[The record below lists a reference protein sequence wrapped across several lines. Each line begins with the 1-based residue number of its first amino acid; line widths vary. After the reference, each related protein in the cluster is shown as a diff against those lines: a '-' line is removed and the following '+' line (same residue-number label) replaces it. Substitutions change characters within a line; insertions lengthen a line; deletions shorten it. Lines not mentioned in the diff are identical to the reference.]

1 MGSRNRVAPTGE
13 IVESSLRCAWMG
25 NRGCLHR
32 GREVVRPWRTTA
44 WITCVLEFKDRWIE
58 QWVAGRC
65 TVLFFHDEA
74 VALAAGHRPC
84 AECRRAD
91 YNRFR
96 DAWDL
101 AHGARPSAR
110 ELDAALHADRLD
122 GTSARTHRLP
132 WVDVPD
138 GAFVRV
144 DAGPALVVG
153 DAIVSWSG
161 AHGYQP
167 AEPRPRIGDVEVLT
181 PSRTVEVIRAGYA
194 PQVAAQAL
202 ALATDVARLA

>member
-13 IVESSLRCAWMG
+13 IVDSGLRCGWMG

-58 QWVAGRC
+58 QWVPGRY
-65 TVLFFHDEA
+65 TVLFLHDEA

-96 DAWDL
+96 DAWER
-101 AHGARPSAR
+101 AHGARPSAKD
-110 ELDAALHADRLD
+110 LDAALHAERLD
-122 GTSARTHRLP
+122 GAARRTHRSR
-132 WVDVPD
+132 WNDVPD

-153 DAIVSWSG
+153 DAVVSWSNE
-161 AHGYQP
+161 HGYTT
-167 AEPRPRIGDVEVLT
+167 AGPRPRTGDVDVLT
-181 PSRTVEVIRAGYA
+181 PRSTVAAIRAGYA
-194 PQVAAQAL
+194 PQIAATAL
-202 ALATDVARLA
+202 ALVAP

>member
-13 IVESSLRCAWMG
+13 IVESGLRCAWMG

-58 QWVAGRC
+58 QWVPGRY
-65 TVLFFHDEA
+65 TLLFFYDEA
-74 VALAAGHRPC
+74 VSLAAGHRPC

-91 YNRFR
+91 YDRFR
-96 DAWDL
+96 DAWER
-101 AHGARPSAR
+101 AHGARPSAK

-122 GTSARTHRLP
+122 GTAPRTHWSR

-144 DAGPALVVG
+144 DAASALVVG
-153 DAIVSWSG
+153 AAVVSWSG
-161 AHGYQP
+161 AHGYH
-167 AEPRPRIGDVEVLT
+167 AAAARPRTGDVEVLT
-181 PSRTVEVIRAGYA
+181 PSRTVDVIRAGYA
-194 PQVAAQAL
+194 PQVATQAQAL
-202 ALATDVARLA
+202 RPRCGS

>member
-13 IVESSLRCAWMG
+13 IVESGLRCAWMG

-44 WITCVLEFKDRWIE
+44 WITCVLEFKHRWIE
-58 QWVAGRC
+58 QWVPGRY
-65 TVLFFHDEA
+65 TLLFFYDEA
-74 VALAAGHRPC
+74 VSLAAGHRPC

-96 DAWDL
+96 DAWER
-101 AHGARPSAR
+101 AHGARPSAK
-110 ELDAALHADRLD
+110 ELDAAQHADRLD
-122 GTSARTHRLP
+122 GTVPRTHRLP

-153 DAIVSWSG
+153 DAVVSWSG
-161 AHGYQP
+161 EHGYH
-167 AEPRPRIGDVEVLT
+167 AAAARPRTGDVEVLT
-181 PSRTVEVIRAGYA
+181 PSRTVDVIRAGYV
-194 PQVAAQAL
+194 PQIAAQAL
-202 ALATDVARLA
+202 RPRCGS